1 MNASKLRGFL
11 LGALIGDALGLPV
24 HKKPH
29 HIIRMYFKGI
39 KDYTDEYYSTASP
52 TGLRAGQN
60 SIDARPILQTLPP
73 TDDAAIETFTEK
85 FFQVQPDTAIRLRKF
100 FKVIKATTQPLMPQ
114 QILAELFETLE
125 QQKILA
131 TMSFFPNDMV
141 MEFDEAMDEP
151 NAVRFALAM
160 FLRSHD
166 DFETTVLSTVNM
178 GGLARLTGAIVG
190 GAMGLL
196 HGQEAIPEHLVQ
208 GLEHSVEI
216 VEKIQAIGSAS

>member
-1 MNASKLRGFL
+1 MNESKLRGFL

-39 KDYTDEYYSTASP
+39 KDYTDEYYSTGSP

-60 SIDARPILQTLPP
+60 SIDARPILQALPH

-85 FFQVQPDTAIRLRKF
+85 FFQVQPDTAVQLCKF
-100 FKVIKATTQPLMPQ
+100 FKIVKAATLPLVPQ
-114 QILAELFETLE
+114 QILAELFETQE
-125 QQKILA
+125 QQKILSA
-131 TMSFFPNDMV
+131 MSFFPNDMV
-141 MEFDEAMDEP
+141 IEFDEAMDEL

-196 HGQEAIPEHLVQ
+196 HGHEAIPKHLVQ
-208 GLEHSVEI
+208 GLEHSLEI
-216 VEKIQAIGSAS
+216 VEKIEAIFGSS